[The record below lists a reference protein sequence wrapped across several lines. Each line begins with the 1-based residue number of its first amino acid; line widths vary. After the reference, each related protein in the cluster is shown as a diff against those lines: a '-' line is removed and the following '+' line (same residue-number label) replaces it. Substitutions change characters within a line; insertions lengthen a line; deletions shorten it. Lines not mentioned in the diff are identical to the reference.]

1 MPLPRLTLP
10 ALCLAAVLATGCGS
24 SGSSSEN
31 GPLGTIG
38 PVLKSL
44 PTVSGTWGTGHL
56 LQGTV
61 FSAVLTDDG
70 RLAIGAVAPSALYD
84 ALSAP

>member
-1 MPLPRLTLP
+1 
-10 ALCLAAVLATGCGS
+10 
-24 SGSSSEN
+24 
-31 GPLGTIG
+31 
-38 PVLKSL
+38 
-44 PTVSGTWGTGHL
+44 VSGTWGTGHL
-56 LQGTV
+56 LEGTV